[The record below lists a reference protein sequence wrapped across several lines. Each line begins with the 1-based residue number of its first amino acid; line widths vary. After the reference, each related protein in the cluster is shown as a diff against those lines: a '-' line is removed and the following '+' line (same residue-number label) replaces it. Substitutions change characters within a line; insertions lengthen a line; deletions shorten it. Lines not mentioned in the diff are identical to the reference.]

1 MGAKDEPSNPFKN
14 PRKSTNEPR
23 NNPRG
28 GRKGGRPRGQ
38 SGPPAP
44 PGKKTTAPPTAPAG
58 GKKTTQ
64 SKPAVPSAP
73 ARAGKSVGL
82 RKQTASTTT
91 EAQRKTDERA
101 RALIEATRVK
111 ATETQL
117 AKEESSQAKKEP
129 SNPFKKQAKPSGQQQ
144 RRGGRH
150 GKRNRPQGPTKRVKK
165 LDQGKSMEFKY
176 DLRRIL
182 EEEGVDDEHRSNLL
196 SQTMAKGQRQG
207 VGEAKSFLDEKL
219 KAGIITESC
228 YGRIEKLIDSLTTR
242 R

>member
-23 NNPRG
+23 NSPRG

-38 SGPPAP
+38 SGPPVP
-44 PGKKTTAPPTAPAG
+44 PGKKSTAPPIAPSG
-58 GKKTTQ
+58 GKKTTP
-64 SKPAVPSAP
+64 SKPTAPAAP

-82 RKQTASTTT
+82 RKKSQVASTD
-91 EAQRKTDERA
+91 AQKKTDERA
-101 RALIEATRVK
+101 RELIEATRVK

-117 AKEESSQAKKEP
+117 AKDEVKTKKEP
-129 SNPFKKQAKPSGQQQ
+129 SNPFKKQAKPSGQQ
-144 RRGGRH
+144 RRGGRQ

-182 EEEGVDDEHRSNLL
+182 DEEGVEDEHRSNVL

-207 VGEAKSFLDEKL
+207 VDEAKSYLDDKL
-219 KAGIITESC
+219 KAGVITESC
-228 YGRIEKLIDSLTTR
+228 YARIEKLIDSLTTR

>member
-28 GRKGGRPRGQ
+28 GRKGGRSRGQ

-44 PGKKTTAPPTAPAG
+44 PGKKSTAPPIAPSG
-58 GKKTTQ
+58 GKKTTP
-64 SKPAVPSAP
+64 SNPAAPATP

-82 RKQTASTTT
+82 RKKSAVTSA
-91 EAQRKTDERA
+91 EAQKKIDERA
-101 RALIEATRVK
+101 RELIEATRVK
-111 ATETQL
+111 VKETQL
-117 AKEESSQAKKEP
+117 AKEESVQAKKEP
-129 SNPFKKQAKPSGQQQ
+129 SNPFKKQAKPSGQQ
-144 RRGGRH
+144 RRGGRY

-165 LDQGKSMEFKY
+165 LDQGKAMEFKY

-182 EEEGVDDEHRSNLL
+182 EEEGVDDEHRSNVL

-207 VGEAKSFLDEKL
+207 VDEAKSFLDEKL
-219 KAGIITESC
+219 KAGVITESC